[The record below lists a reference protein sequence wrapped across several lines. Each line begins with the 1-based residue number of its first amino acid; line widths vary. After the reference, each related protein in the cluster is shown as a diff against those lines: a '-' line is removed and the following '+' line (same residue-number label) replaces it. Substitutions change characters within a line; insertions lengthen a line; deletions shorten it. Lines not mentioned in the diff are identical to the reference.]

1 MNSSI
6 NVDTMN
12 KINVLIPMAGD
23 GKRFSD
29 AGYIKPKPFIQVKNK
44 KMIEMV
50 VDNITPQNVNDIILV
65 TRKHHNCRDELK
77 NTSYNFNIIEL
88 DKPTEGSLQ
97 TILCAE
103 KFIRNNRLILANCD
117 QKIIFNVNDFINKC
131 ENLDGCLIT
140 FKSNNKHHSYVTV
153 DENNLITSIV
163 EKEVISNIAVS
174 GVYYFKNATNLI
186 DASKNVIENN
196 IRQKGEFYVSSALS
210 LMIKNGLKLGIYNAE
225 SIMLGTPEELT
236 KNIELI

>member
-1 MNSSI
+1 
-6 NVDTMN
+6 MN

-50 VDNITPQNVNDIILV
+50 VDNITPQDVNDIILV

-117 QKIIFNVNDFINKC
+117 QKIIFNVI
-131 ENLDGCLIT
+131 
-140 FKSNNKHHSYVTV
+140 
-153 DENNLITSIV
+153 
-163 EKEVISNIAVS
+163 KERLV
-174 GVYYFKNATNLI
+174 
-186 DASKNVIENN
+186 
-196 IRQKGEFYVSSALS
+196 
-210 LMIKNGLKLGIYNAE
+210 
-225 SIMLGTPEELT
+225 
-236 KNIELI
+236 